1 MSIKITQIDN
11 FSIRLKQERRRLRMN
26 QTEFASAG
34 GVQKQ
39 AQFTYEKGL
48 RYPDASYLAR
58 IAEVGVD
65 VLYLLTGRT
74 SDPATLVL
82 DPDEERLLAGYRELK
97 AREKRGVLG
106 LVAAIMGAPEG
117 EENTGEAEPG

>member
-1 MSIKITQIDN
+1 
-11 FSIRLKQERRRLRMN
+11 MN

-48 RYPDASYLAR
+48 RYPDASYLTGL
-58 IAEVGVD
+58 AERGVD

-74 SDPATLVL
+74 SDPSTLVL
-82 DPDEERLLAGYRELK
+82 DHDEERLLAAYRELRP
-97 AREKRGVLG
+97 REKRGVLG
-106 LVAAIMGAPEG
+106 LVAAITGAPASDVDT
-117 EENTGEAEPG
+117 EESGAE

>member
-1 MSIKITQIDN
+1 
-11 FSIRLKQERRRLRMN
+11 MN

-48 RYPDASYLAR
+48 RYPDASYLSG
-58 IAEVGVD
+58 IAQIGVD

-74 SDPATLVL
+74 SDPATLAL
-82 DPDEERLLAGYRELK
+82 DSDEERLLAGYRELK
-97 AREKRGVLG
+97 PREKRGVLG
-106 LVAAIMGAPEG
+106 LVAAIIGAPEG
-117 EENTGEAEPG
+117 EADSGQTDLE

>member
-1 MSIKITQIDN
+1 
-11 FSIRLKQERRRLRMN
+11 MN
-26 QTEFASAG
+26 QTEFASTG

-48 RYPDASYLAR
+48 RYPDASYLAG

-97 AREKRGVLG
+97 SREKRGVLG
-106 LVAAIMGAPEG
+106 LVAAIIGAPEG
-117 EENTGEAEPG
+117 EADSGEAEPG